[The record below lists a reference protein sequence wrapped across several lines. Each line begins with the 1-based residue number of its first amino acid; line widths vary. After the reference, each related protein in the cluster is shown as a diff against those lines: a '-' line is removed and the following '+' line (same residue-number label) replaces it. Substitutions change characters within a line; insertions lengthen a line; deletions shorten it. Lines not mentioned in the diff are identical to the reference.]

1 MPSETS
7 DALPGSPRNT
17 SARPASTAALI
28 GTSASSASSRRA
40 SIACTLHHWLDGTSC
55 NRPCDRD
62 VRHARRVRISQRTRN
77 AASVDTVATPFHR
90 RADRPVGCCFH
101 LPFLIFA
108 TGPSSFFESPVR
120 IHAQI
125 SPPFLPIDYF
135 NLLSSFLRI
144 CNTPVIPR
152 RLGAPSL
159 ASVGGTALL
168 SYGQFCSRRRHVGPA
183 TKEMEKE
190 EYP

>member
-55 NRPCDRD
+55 DRPCDRD

-77 AASVDTVATPFHR
+77 AASVVARHCGARVPRHRATPFHR

-108 TGPSSFFESPVR
+108 TGPSSIFESPVR

-125 SPPFLPIDYF
+125 SSPFLPIDCF
-135 NLLSSFLRI
+135 NLLPSFLRI

-159 ASVGGTALL
+159 ASVGGTAL
-168 SYGQFCSRRRHVGPA
+168 SSCGQFCSRCRHV
-183 TKEMEKE
+183 
-190 EYP
+190 